1 VAGETTALA
10 EFATTLRY
18 EDIPEPV
25 IAITKACIIDTVAVA
40 LFGSGL
46 PWSRSV
52 EEFSRHVGSSGAS
65 TILSP
70 ALRRVSAPAAAL
82 ANGTFAHS
90 FEFDNLRQP
99 SIGVHPGS
107 TATVGALAVAEE
119 HGVTGREL
127 LTALVAG
134 NECMLRTGLAA
145 KSTSELIGFHAPGLT
160 GVFGSAIA
168 ASRIMGHDAHQIT
181 MAIGIGGSLC
191 SGLLAFA
198 KAGNGGMVKRLH
210 MGRAA
215 EGGVTAAYLAGRGF
229 EGPDVVLEGKFG
241 YLDVYARGG
250 DPALLADE
258 LGTRWESLKIW
269 FKMFPCHVTAQA
281 PVRAIRDLQHQYR
294 FAPAEVMSIII
305 EASDKV
311 LSHHADRAPR
321 DVGTAQYS
329 LPFSV
334 ALALFR
340 DPADP
345 QAFLD
350 GPDQDPRILELCK
363 KIELRPYEKIIAA
376 GHNAT
381 CRIEVSLADG
391 QKLSTCTTDMAESDT
406 AENVTQLVEKKFFN
420 LARCLPDD
428 RAAELLARLKTIE
441 ERDVVEMFR
450 F

>member
-1 VAGETTALA
+1 MAGETRALA
-10 EFATTLRY
+10 DFATALRY
-18 EDIPEPV
+18 EDIPSSV

-40 LFGSGL
+40 LFGSRL

-52 EEFSRHVGSSGAS
+52 EDFSHHVGSHGAS

-70 ALRRVSAPAAAL
+70 AMRRVSAPAAAL

-119 HGVTGREL
+119 HGASGRDL

-134 NECMLRTGLAA
+134 NECMFRTGLAA

-160 GVFGSAIA
+160 GVFGSAVA
-168 ASRIMGHDAHQIT
+168 ASRIMGHDAHQT
-181 MAIGIGGSLC
+181 AMAIGIGGSLC

-215 EGGVTAAYLAGRGF
+215 EGGVTAAYLATRGF

-241 YLDVYARGG
+241 YLDVYARDG
-250 DPALLADE
+250 DPALLVDD
-258 LGTRWESLKIW
+258 LGIRWESLKIW

-281 PVRAIRDLQHQYR
+281 LVRAIQYLQREYR
-294 FAPAEVMSIII
+294 FAPSDVASIVI

-311 LSHHADRAPR
+311 LSHHADPVPH

-329 LPFSV
+329 VPFSV

-350 GPDQDPRILELCK
+350 GPNQDPRILELCK
-363 KIELRPYEKIIAA
+363 RIELRPYGKKIAA
-376 GHNAT
+376 GHHAT
-381 CRIEVSLADG
+381 SRLEVTLGDG
-391 QKLSTCTTDMAESDT
+391 QTLTTTSDMDGADKAET
-406 AENVTQLVEKKFFN
+406 VEQLVEQKFFK
-420 LARCLPDD
+420 LADCLSGK
-428 RAAELLARLKTIE
+428 RATELLGRLKAIE
-441 ERDVVEMFR
+441 EFNIAKI
-450 F
+450 FSF